1 MPDHD
6 AGDSIDW
13 RADCQSYSLVVKSV
27 TIVCSSKVNLTGVN
41 GNVIMSRCGDDK
53 AKTAEPAQAVHD
65 RYRPEHNWGFS
76 KPARAKP
83 AWRKTS
89 SGRLDRA
96 LCFKQRRTVANDNT
110 VTFDGVIFRIP

>member
-1 MPDHD
+1 MKNRKPFVRA
-6 AGDSIDW
+6 AGCLFIL
-13 RADCQSYSLVVKSV
+13 SLLASMA
-27 TIVCSSKVNLTGVN
+27 LGA
-41 GNVIMSRCGDDK
+41 DDK